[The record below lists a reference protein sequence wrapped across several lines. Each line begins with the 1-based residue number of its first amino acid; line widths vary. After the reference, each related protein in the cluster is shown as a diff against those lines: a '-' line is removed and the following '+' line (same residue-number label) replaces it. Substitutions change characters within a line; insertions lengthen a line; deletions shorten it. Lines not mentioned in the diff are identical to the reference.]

1 MNYGKL
7 AMLHRLS
14 GCRPIVV
21 YAGEEI
27 HVRKLYDYLQELC
40 CHSRDLEWT
49 AGAVVTGNPLLA
61 YHLREVVARQSIVPP
76 SDESG
81 PGVGTVIL

>member
-27 HVRKLYDYLQELC
+27 HVRKLYDYLQELS

-49 AGAVVTGNPLLA
+49 SGAVVTCNPLLA
-61 YHLREVVARQSIVPP
+61 HHLREVVARQTIVPP
-76 SDESG
+76 SDVSG
-81 PGVGTVIL
+81 LSAGTLIL